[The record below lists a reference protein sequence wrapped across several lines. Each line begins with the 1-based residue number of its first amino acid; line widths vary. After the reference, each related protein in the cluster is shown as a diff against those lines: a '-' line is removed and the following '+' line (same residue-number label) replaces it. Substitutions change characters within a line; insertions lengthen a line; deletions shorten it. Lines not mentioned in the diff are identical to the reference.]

1 MQREVLMAPSR
12 ASNVADRIPL
22 LEIVSVEESKLLHQ
36 HNDEPDTLSAKPKLS
51 AQQMADQALQ
61 STNPK
66 SQAALSRARAQRQHS
81 LQHAHIE
88 ASQCMFEIFT
98 ADGGLSN
105 GRSYAFKCE
114 SNVERDNWVL
124 GLRRQM
130 VAEHERFLRENH
142 RTNFYKLQRWMKQVY
157 DSEYCSCTGAVMV
170 LVNFIA
176 NIVQFEMLPVE
187 GSHELHVFQIVED
200 VFTVLFTLE
209 LSMNMIANW
218 FYPFW
223 SDTWNILDFVVVL
236 ISIVAIPLESM
247 PGVNVLRLLR
257 VFRVVRLFKRLESLR
272 TIVESLT
279 AAILPVTNA
288 FFVLLLIASLYAVLA
303 VMLFGEKDAELFGSF
318 SLSLFTMIQVTSG
331 DGWVTDI
338 VRPMHNN
345 IQSHDAPIDL
355 FFTTYYIITGIV
367 MLNVVVAVL
376 LVRVP
381 CTAYSSYPCNVCRAR
396 RRSILI

>member
-1 MQREVLMAPSR
+1 MAPSR

-105 GRSYAFKCE
+105 RRSYAFKCE

-209 LSMNMIANW
+209 PLVQHPSPSATPIPIARAKSLSARHREQRA
-218 FYPFW
+218 
-223 SDTWNILDFVVVL
+223 
-236 ISIVAIPLESM
+236 VAGSAPL
-247 PGVNVLRLLR
+247 L
-257 VFRVVRLFKRLESLR
+257 
-272 TIVESLT
+272 
-279 AAILPVTNA
+279 
-288 FFVLLLIASLYAVLA
+288 ASL
-303 VMLFGEKDAELFGSF
+303 
-318 SLSLFTMIQVTSG
+318 
-331 DGWVTDI
+331 
-338 VRPMHNN
+338 
-345 IQSHDAPIDL
+345 
-355 FFTTYYIITGIV
+355 
-367 MLNVVVAVL
+367 
-376 LVRVP
+376 
-381 CTAYSSYPCNVCRAR
+381 
-396 RRSILI
+396 